1 MVYLGSILASDG
13 RLTKELSRRLGM
25 AQRTFNGLAR
35 VWRHSSLGR
44 KRKIEIFNSHVVSKL
59 MYSLAACWLNKSER
73 RRVDGF
79 QNRCLRTIWGM
90 KPSYISRVSNASVLQ
105 TTGERPLTC
114 ALQRHQLLL
123 FGRVAR
129 KPDGHPMRDVTF
141 CPSTLHPATDRY
153 VRKIG

>member
-1 MVYLGSILASDG
+1 
-13 RLTKELSRRLGM
+13 
-25 AQRTFNGLAR
+25 
-35 VWRHSSLGR
+35 
-44 KRKIEIFNSHVVSKL
+44 

-73 RRVDGF
+73 RRVNGF
-79 QNRCLRTIWGM
+79 QNRCLRTIWGI
-90 KPSYISRVSNASVLQ
+90 KPAYISRVSNASVLQ

-141 CPSTLHPATDRY
+141 CPGTLHPATDRY
-153 VRKIG
+153 VRKIGRPRLDWAGGVLKLALEAAGSLALLEQAVQDDFAWRSIVEAYVHR